1 MISTTDISVENLLT
15 DYQVANFVING
26 YHIVEPQF
34 PADFHSKVYSEL
46 ELLPMNPGDEI
57 NKVIPK
63 IDQVYEH
70 PAVIGAL
77 SSLLGRDYTRAAH
90 RHCHKNHPGTRSQAW
105 HQDSLNIPTLDE
117 GHGRVSDHVQSVL
130 VMYYPQYVG
139 SNMGPTALIPGSHLF
154 TAAADR
160 NASHGNFRDQIVAV
174 VPAGTVLILHY
185 DIWHA
190 GTANTSDQIR
200 YMVKYLFERASES
213 TEPTWNHDP
222 DKDDHIFE
230 RLEHDE
236 AALIQRSLVS
246 KRNYRRT
253 TMWNNLAGNAGL
265 KYEYHDKW
273 SGDWPQP
280 NK

>member
-1 MISTTDISVENLLT
+1 
-15 DYQVANFVING
+15 
-26 YHIVEPQF
+26 
-34 PADFHSKVYSEL
+34 
-46 ELLPMNPGDEI
+46 
-57 NKVIPK
+57 
-63 IDQVYEH
+63 
-70 PAVIGAL
+70 
-77 SSLLGRDYTRAAH
+77 
-90 RHCHKNHPGTRSQAW
+90 
-105 HQDSLNIPTLDE
+105 
-117 GHGRVSDHVQSVL
+117 
-130 VMYYPQYVG
+130 
-139 SNMGPTALIPGSHLF
+139 
-154 TAAADR
+154 
-160 NASHGNFRDQIVAV
+160 VAV

-200 YMVKYLFERASES
+200 YMVKYLYERSSES